1 MPSAGIQGILSSIQ
15 RAPLSGG
22 GVGGVVGPLKAIVG
36 LPSAYSIPCTVGWSA
51 LNFCYNFRN
60 EHLAVDWLYFYQFNS
75 KKLANFAAQARESFI
90 FKKSLGPKSED
101 FFGKFAGTFLK
112 HQRTVVKKKIQ
123 N

>member
-1 MPSAGIQGILSSIQ
+1 MKKKLLIFKKNFHTP
-15 RAPLSGG
+15 PN
-22 GVGGVVGPLKAIVG
+22 
-36 LPSAYSIPCTVGWSA
+36 CTVGWSD

-60 EHLAVDWLYFYQFNS
+60 GHLAVDWLYFYEFNS

-112 HQRTVVKKKIQ
+112 HQRTVVKKKFQ